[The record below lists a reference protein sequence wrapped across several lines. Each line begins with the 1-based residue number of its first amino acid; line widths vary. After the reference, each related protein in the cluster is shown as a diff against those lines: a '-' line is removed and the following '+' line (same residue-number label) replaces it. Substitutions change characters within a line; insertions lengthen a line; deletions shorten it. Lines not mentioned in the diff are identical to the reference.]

1 MMRTAAAGLLYFAL
15 VFGAGFALGPVR
27 VLWVVP
33 QLGTRAAEL
42 LEAPIMLAVIVVAA
56 RWVTRKLAVPPAP
69 SSRIGMGVLALVL
82 LLIAEFKL
90 VLPLRGM
97 TFDDYFAARDPV
109 SGTVYYLLLGALAV
123 MPLALRRGPR

>member
-1 MMRTAAAGLLYFAL
+1 MRALAAGLVYFAL
-15 VFGAGFALGPVR
+15 VFGAGFVLGPIR

-33 QLGTRAAEL
+33 KLGTRAAEL

-56 RWVTRKLAVPPAP
+56 RWATRKLAVPPAP
-69 SSRIGMGVLALVL
+69 SSRIGMGFLALAL
-82 LLIAEFKL
+82 LLVAEFAL

-97 TFDDYFAARDPV
+97 SFDDYFAARDPV

-123 MPLALRRGPR
+123 MPVVVARERR

>member
-1 MMRTAAAGLLYFAL
+1 MMRAVVAGLLYFAL
-15 VFGAGFALGPVR
+15 VFGAGFVLGPVR

-33 QLGTRAAEL
+33 RLGTRVAEL
-42 LEAPIMLAVIVVAA
+42 LEAPIMLAVIVVTA

-69 SSRIGMGVLALVL
+69 AGRIGMGVLALVL
-82 LLIAEFKL
+82 LLIAEFTL

-97 TFDDYFAARDPV
+97 AFDDYFAARDPV

-123 MPLALRRGPR
+123 MPVVVAPGRR